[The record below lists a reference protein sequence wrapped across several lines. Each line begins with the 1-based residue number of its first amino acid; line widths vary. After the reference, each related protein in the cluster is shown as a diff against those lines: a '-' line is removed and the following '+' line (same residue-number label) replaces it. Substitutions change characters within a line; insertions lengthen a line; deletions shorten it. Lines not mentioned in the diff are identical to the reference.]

1 MNIIEDLNIDGV
13 EILQKEPLSKRT
25 TFGIGGCAKVFLNI
39 STIDALKKGVIYLN
53 QNSIPYMVIGDGT
66 NLLVT
71 DKDLDIIFI
80 KLVGDFKE
88 ISYFPNHNSQI
99 VTSPLY
105 SMEGE
110 DSRQPESPTTHTEED
125 NFAIIRVGAGV
136 KLSDLTKDTLKKG
149 FGGLEKIGS
158 IPGTIGGACLMNAGV
173 RYFDI
178 STYIESVGVID
189 KKGNAFEMPKESC
202 QYSYRESIFQQT
214 DEYIITHANLRLVK
228 TDTTPLWD
236 VLIAGIEKR
245 KATQPKGKCAGCF
258 FKNQNNQSSGKLIE
272 ECGLKGLS
280 VGDAYVA
287 QEHANFIMNRGNATA
302 IDVLRLANII
312 KEEVRKQKGANLQF
326 EVRIIKNE

>member
-1 MNIIEDLNIDGV
+1 MNIINDLNIDGV
-13 EILQKEPLSKRT
+13 EILQNEPLSKRT

-39 STIDALKKGVIYLN
+39 STIEALKTSVIYLN
-53 QNSIPYMVIGDGT
+53 QNSLPYMVIGDGT

-71 DKDLDIIFI
+71 DSDLDIIFI

-88 ISYFPNHNSQI
+88 ISYTGDTI
-99 VTSPLY
+99 K
-105 SMEGE
+105 
-110 DSRQPESPTTHTEED
+110 
-125 NFAIIRVGAGV
+125 AGAGV
-136 KLSDLTKDTLKKG
+136 KLSDLAKDTLKRG

-158 IPGTIGGACLMNAGV
+158 IPGSIGGACLMNAGV

-189 KKGNAFEMPKESC
+189 KQGNVFEMPKEAC
-202 QYSYRESIFQQT
+202 QYSYRESIFQYT
-214 DEYIITHANLRLVK
+214 DEYIITHANLKLER
-228 TDTTPLWD
+228 TDTAPLWE
-236 VLIAGIEKR
+236 VLAASVEKR

-287 QEHANFIMNRGNATA
+287 QEHGNFIMNRGNATA
-302 IDVLRLANII
+302 EDVLRLANIV
-312 KEEVRKQKGANLQF
+312 KEEVRKQKGADLQF